1 MTAERP
7 ADAHGETVGFI
18 GLGIMGRPMALNLV
32 GAGHDLVVHSRS
44 PGPVE
49 ELVRA
54 GATAGASAAGVGTS
68 ATTVITMLP
77 DTHTVEQ
84 VVREVL
90 AAMRPGGLVIDM
102 STAHPD
108 CARALAAEGA
118 ERGIAFVDAPVSGG
132 ERGAIDGTLS
142 IMAGGDAAAFER
154 ALPLFGA
161 MGARAIHV
169 GGPGAGQV
177 TKAVNQLVVL
187 CTIEVVAEALVLA
200 AKAGVSPSKVR
211 EALLGGFAQSRIL
224 DAHGERMLMRSFAPG
239 ARAELHVKDV
249 EVLRQLAASLGVP
262 LPALEASAGQ
272 LALLLEHHG
281 ADLDHS
287 ALVTELERAAGI
299 ELSAGSG

>member
-1 MTAERP
+1 MS
-7 ADAHGETVGFI
+7 GETVGFI
-18 GLGIMGRPMALNLV
+18 GLGIMGRPMALNLRR
-32 GAGHDLVVHSRS
+32 AGYHLVVHSRS

-49 ELVRA
+49 ELMGAGAAA
-54 GATAGASAAGVGTS
+54 GATAAEVGLRT
-68 ATTVITMLP
+68 TTVITMLP

-84 VVREVL
+84 VVREVM
-90 AAMRPGGLVIDM
+90 AAMHPGGLVIDM

-108 CARALAAEGA
+108 AARALASECA
-118 ERGIAFVDAPVSGG
+118 ERDIAFLDAPVSGG

-142 IMAGGDAAAFER
+142 IMAGGNATAFER
-154 ALPLFGA
+154 ALPLFGKIS
-161 MGARAIHV
+161 ARAIHV

-200 AKAGVSPSKVR
+200 AKAGVSPAKVR

-224 DAHGERMLMRSFAPG
+224 EAHGERMLTRSFAPG
-239 ARAELHVKDV
+239 GRAELHVKDV

-272 LALLLEHHG
+272 LAALLEHG
-281 ADLDHS
+281 GGDLDHA

-299 ELSAGSG
+299 ELSASW

>member
-1 MTAERP
+1 MSAQP
-7 ADAHGETVGFI
+7 VGFI
-18 GLGIMGRPMALNLV
+18 GLGIMGRPMALNLLR
-32 GAGHDLVVHSRS
+32 AGHRLVVHSRS

-54 GATAGASAAGVGTS
+54 GATAAATAAEVGAAVPV
-68 ATTVITMLP
+68 VITMLP
-77 DTHTVEQ
+77 DTYAVEQ
-84 VVREVL
+84 VVREVMM
-90 AAMRPGGLVIDM
+90 AMRVGGLVIDM

-108 CARALAAEGA
+108 AARTLAAECA
-118 ERGIAFVDAPVSGG
+118 ERDIAFVDAPVSGG
-132 ERGAIDGTLS
+132 ERGAVDGALS
-142 IMAGGDAAAFER
+142 IMAGGETSALER

-187 CTIEVVAEALVLA
+187 STIEIVAEALVLA

-211 EALLGGFAQSRIL
+211 EALLGGFASSRIL
-224 DAHGERMLMRSFAPG
+224 EEHGQRMLTRSFTPG
-239 ARAELHVKDV
+239 GRAELHVKDV

-272 LALLLEHHG
+272 LALLLEHGG
-281 ADLDHS
+281 AGLDHA

-299 ELSAGSG
+299 ELSDTR

>member
-1 MTAERP
+1 M
-7 ADAHGETVGFI
+7 GFI
-18 GLGIMGRPMALNLV
+18 GLGIMGRPMALNLLR
-32 GAGHDLVVHSRS
+32 AGHRLVVHSRS

-54 GATAGASAAGVGTS
+54 GATDG
-68 ATTVITMLP
+68 ATTAEVGAAVTAVITMLP

-84 VVREVL
+84 VVREVM
-90 AAMRPGGLVIDM
+90 AAMRAGGIVIDM

-108 CARALAAEGA
+108 AARTLAAECA
-118 ERGIAFVDAPVSGG
+118 ERDIAFVDAPVSGG

-142 IMAGGDAAAFER
+142 IMAGGEAAAFER

-187 CTIEVVAEALVLA
+187 CTIEIVAEALVLA

-224 DAHGERMLMRSFAPG
+224 EAHGERMLTRSFAPG
-239 ARAELHVKDV
+239 GRAELHVKDV

-272 LALLLEHHG
+272 LALLLEHGG
-281 ADLDHS
+281 AGLDHS

-299 ELSAGSG
+299 ELAT

>member
-1 MTAERP
+1 MS
-7 ADAHGETVGFI
+7 GEAVGFI

-32 GAGHDLVVHSRS
+32 RAGHDLVVHSRS
-44 PGPVE
+44 PGPVD

-54 GATAGASAAGVGTS
+54 GATSGATTAGVGAA

-84 VVREVL
+84 VVREVM
-90 AAMRPGGLVIDM
+90 AAMRPGGMVIDM

-108 CARALAAEGA
+108 AARTLAAECA
-118 ERGIAFVDAPVSGG
+118 ERDIAFVDAPVSGG

-142 IMAGGDAAAFER
+142 IMAGGDATAFER

-187 CTIEVVAEALVLA
+187 STIEIVAEALVLA

-211 EALLGGFAQSRIL
+211 EALLGGFASSRIL
-224 DAHGERMLMRSFAPG
+224 EEHGQRMLTRSFAPG
-239 ARAELHVKDV
+239 GRAKLHVKDI
-249 EVLRQLAASLGVP
+249 EVVGSLAASLGVP
-262 LPALEASAGQ
+262 LPAFEASAAQ
-272 LALLLEHHG
+272 LALLLEHGG
-281 ADLDHS
+281 AELDHA

-299 ELSAGSG
+299 ELSAGW

>member
-1 MTAERP
+1 MSAQP
-7 ADAHGETVGFI
+7 VGFI
-18 GLGIMGRPMALNLV
+18 GLGIMGRPMALNLLRS
-32 GAGHDLVVHSRS
+32 GLRLVVHSRS

-54 GATAGASAAGVGTS
+54 GATAAATAAEVGTS
-68 ATTVITMLP
+68 AAVVITMLP

-84 VVREVL
+84 VVREVIM
-90 AAMRPGGLVIDM
+90 AMPAGGMVIDM

-108 CARALAAEGA
+108 CARSLAAECA

-142 IMAGGDAAAFER
+142 IMAGGDAAAFDR
-154 ALPLFGA
+154 ALPLFRA
-161 MGARAIHV
+161 MGARSIHV

-224 DAHGERMLMRSFAPG
+224 EAHGERMLTRSFAPG
-239 ARAELHVKDV
+239 GRAELHVKDV
-249 EVLRQLAASLGVP
+249 EVLRQLAGSLGVP
-262 LPALEASAGQ
+262 LPALEAAAGQ
-272 LALLLEHHG
+272 LALLLEHGG
-281 ADLDHS
+281 AGLDHS
-287 ALVTELERAAGI
+287 ALVTGLERAAGI
-299 ELSAGSG
+299 ELSA